1 MGSEE
6 ILNLI
11 RGGENQEVEF
21 KEKFPL
27 QGTISKVICS
37 FANTFGGTLI
47 IGVSDDGE
55 INGLEKAELDLLQRR
70 ISEAHKAI
78 SPIPLISIFT
88 HLIEGRILLSV
99 QIKKAHDQI
108 YHTFQGA
115 IYVRVGSTTQRL
127 DGATQLDYLRQK
139 QILSFDETYNEEA
152 ALEDIDEEKIHIY
165 LSKRGREDFLDSHNI
180 EDFIHTNKLGDSNSG
195 ILKLKNPA
203 LILFGRKPTY
213 FHPQIEVK
221 LVQFAGNEPVEII
234 DYRLLQEDI
243 IQSIIESINFIKQKM
258 SRRIEITNDAERE
271 EVYEYPLSV
280 IRESIIN
287 AFTHRDYF
295 SKNSIQISLFANKLE
310 ILSPGGLPSE
320 LSKEL
325 FGTVSVQRNPITYRF
340 LRDLGYVEG
349 LGTGVP
355 RIKSEM
361 SKAGLP
367 EPEFEFTENF
377 VRVTLYNKNL
387 TNSPEHSVAGKDL
400 LDRLNERQLKALE
413 FLEKTEKLKAK
424 QYAEMNDVSYAT
436 AVNEINSMIDLGF
449 IEKVGA
455 YRGAYYVLKVN

>member
-6 ILNLI
+6 ILKLI

-27 QGTISKVICS
+27 QATISKVICS
-37 FANTFGGTLI
+37 FANTLGGTLI
-47 IGVSDDGE
+47 IGVTDDGE
-55 INGLEKAELDLLQRR
+55 ITGLDKNELDFLQRR

-78 SPIPLISIFT
+78 SPIPLLSIFT
-88 HLIEGRILLSV
+88 HLVENKIILSV

-139 QILSFDETYNEEA
+139 QILSFDETFNDEA
-152 ALEDIDEEKIHIY
+152 TMEDIDPDKIRAY
-165 LSKRGREDFLDSHNI
+165 LHHRGREDFLETHSMEI
-180 EDFIHTNKLGDSNSG
+180 FLVTNKLADRVPAG
-195 ILKLKNPA
+195 LRLKNPA
-203 LILFGRKPTY
+203 LLLFGRDPIFFY
-213 FHPQIEVK
+213 PQIEVK

-234 DYRLLQEDI
+234 DYRLVQEDVI
-243 IQSIIESINFIKQKM
+243 RAIAESINFIKQKL
-258 SRRIEITNDAERE
+258 SKRVSIGDDGRRE
-271 EVYEYPLSV
+271 EYYEYPLSV
-280 IRESIIN
+280 TRESIIN

-295 SKNSIQISLFANKLE
+295 SKNSIQINLFANKLE
-310 ILSPGGLPSE
+310 IISPGSLPSE
-320 LSKEL
+320 LTREL
-325 FGTVSVQRNPITYRF
+325 FGTVSVQRNPLTYRF

-361 SKAGLP
+361 HKAGLP

-377 VRVTLYNKNL
+377 VRVTLYNKNMSD
-387 TNSPEHSVAGKDL
+387 SPEESITGKERL
-400 LDRLNERQLKALE
+400 NRLNERQLRALE
-413 FLEKTEKLKAK
+413 YLEQNDKLKAK
-424 QYAEMNDVSYAT
+424 EYSELNEVSYAT

-455 YRGAYYVLKVN
+455 YRGAYYIIST